1 MTKSTVVRILTDT
14 TAVLP
19 SEYIEAHGLEVIPQI
34 IIFGQESYLEDYEIS
49 YSEFIRRLK
58 ASVDLPK
65 TAAPP
70 IGEAVKALERLMVEA
85 GTVICIHPL
94 HRVERDSSD
103 RGNRQR
109 RSLPRCRYPHH

>member
-70 IGEAVKALERLMVEA
+70 IGEAVKTARA
-85 GTVICIHPL
+85 AHGRSRNGDL
-94 HRVERDSSD
+94 HTSPPQS
-103 RGNRQR
+103 
-109 RSLPRCRYPHH
+109 